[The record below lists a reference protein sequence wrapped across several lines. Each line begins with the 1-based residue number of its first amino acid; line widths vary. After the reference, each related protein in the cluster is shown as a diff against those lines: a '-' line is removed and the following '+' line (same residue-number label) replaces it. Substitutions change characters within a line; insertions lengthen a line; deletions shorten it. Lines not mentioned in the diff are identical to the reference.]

1 MHFTNKIIWITGA
14 SSGIGKAL
22 AIELANNNAFLILS
36 SRKKQD
42 LAQIQKACKNPEN
55 VKIVPLDLEKYDKL
69 EEVAKLAIAAFGRI
83 DILVNNAGVDCVS
96 PVEEMAFEDWRRIM
110 SINVDGVFLGVKTAT
125 PLLAKT
131 GAQTPA
137 GSSIIN
143 ISSIMGKIG
152 YPDTSAYNA
161 GKGAVKLFSKAI
173 AIEFATKRTPI
184 RVNSVHPGFIR
195 TPLFDKG
202 MQRMVDQGVAE
213 SIDDLVAVLSEATPN
228 GRMGTPDEIANAIAF
243 LASDD
248 SSYMT
253 GSEVVVDGGWTAQ

>member
-1 MHFTNKIIWITGA
+1 
-14 SSGIGKAL
+14 
-22 AIELANNNAFLILS
+22 
-36 SRKKQD
+36 
-42 LAQIQKACKNPEN
+42 
-55 VKIVPLDLEKYDKL
+55 
-69 EEVAKLAIAAFGRI
+69 
-83 DILVNNAGVDCVS
+83 
-96 PVEEMAFEDWRRIM
+96 
-110 SINVDGVFLGVKTAT
+110 
-125 PLLAKT
+125 
-131 GAQTPA
+131 
-137 GSSIIN
+137 
-143 ISSIMGKIG
+143 MGKIG